1 LRISEILLNYLIR
14 NQQLSLTGLGTFH
27 LRPGLGNSDDTRK
40 TAIQEGSLHFIP
52 DSETPEDPELIT
64 AIASETGK
72 FRALASADLDSYI
85 QLGKQMMNIS
95 KPFIIEKIGQ
105 LQRNYRNEIEFI
117 PYTVSTGR
125 AEMGKKADDHE
136 EEIRFDYD
144 YLRKASE
151 SGMGGRKIMALL
163 FGGLTL
169 GLLIWLGSY
178 FMTDRENTPVSN
190 KSETSL
196 PAVKPLV
203 PVKTATDPEAV
214 QSGATQ
220 KPASPAVSTAQKQT
234 FFVVIEQSRRTRAL
248 RRYEDLTKWGHTIQ
262 MQTTD
267 SILFTLRIPIQAPL
281 SDTALHRDSLSRFF
295 GRKVW
300 IESN

>member
-1 LRISEILLNYLIR
+1 MRTSEILLNYLIR

-27 LRPGLGNSDDTRK
+27 LRPGTGSADDTRK
-40 TAIQEGSLHFIP
+40 YVFPEGALHFVP
-52 DSETPEDPELIT
+52 DPETPEDPELIT

-117 PYTVSTGR
+117 PYTVSAGR
-125 AEMGKKADDHE
+125 TELNKKADDHE
-136 EEIRFDYD
+136 EEIRFDFN

-151 SGMGGRKIMALL
+151 SGIGGRKIMGLLIAALTI
-163 FGGLTL
+163 GLT
-169 GLLIWLGSY
+169 IWLGSY
-178 FMTDRENTPVSN
+178 FISERTTTPIKNDSSELAPLN
-190 KSETSL
+190 KSSTQPASTTPASSPAIQKESSSL
-196 PAVKPLV
+196 PP
-203 PVKTATDPEAV
+203 
-214 QSGATQ
+214 Q
-220 KPASPAVSTAQKQT
+220 KNN
-234 FFVVIEQSRRTRAL
+234 FYVVIEKSKRTRAL
-248 RRYEDLTKWGHTIQ
+248 SRYEDLIKWGHKVQ
-262 MQTTD
+262 MLTED
-267 SILFTLRIPIQAPL
+267 SINFTLRIPIYAPL
-281 SDTALHRDSLSRFF
+281 SDTAQHRDSLSRFF

>member
-1 LRISEILLNYLIR
+1 MRTSEILLNYLIR

-27 LRPGLGNSDDTRK
+27 LRPGTGSADDSRK
-40 TAIQEGSLHFIP
+40 YVFPEGALHFVP
-52 DSETPEDPELIT
+52 DPETPEDPELIT

-117 PYTVSTGR
+117 PYTASAGR
-125 AEMGKKADDHE
+125 SELSKKADDHE

-151 SGMGGRKIMALL
+151 SGIGGRKIMGLLIAALTI
-163 FGGLTL
+163 GLT
-169 GLLIWLGSY
+169 IWLGSY
-178 FMTDRENTPVSN
+178 FMSERPNTPSNNDSTVLAPVIKSSSQPTQPPSTTAASSTAPKTEPSSVS
-190 KSETSL
+190 
-196 PAVKPLV
+196 
-203 PVKTATDPEAV
+203 
-214 QSGATQ
+214 TQ
-220 KPASPAVSTAQKQT
+220 KKS
-234 FFVVIEQSRRTRAL
+234 FYVVIEQSKRTRAL
-248 RRYEDLTKWGHTIQ
+248 SRYEDLIKWGHNVQ
-262 MQTTD
+262 MLTQD
-267 SILFTLRIPIQAPL
+267 SINFTLRIPIYAPL
-281 SDTALHRDSLSRFF
+281 SDTAQHRDSLSRFF

>member
-1 LRISEILLNYLIR
+1 MRTSEILLNYLIR

-27 LRPGLGNSDDTRK
+27 LRPGTGSADDTRK
-40 TAIQEGSLHFIP
+40 YVFPEGALHFVP
-52 DSETPEDPELIT
+52 DPETPEDPELIT

-117 PYTVSTGR
+117 PYTVSAGR
-125 AEMGKKADDHE
+125 TELNKKADDHE
-136 EEIRFDYD
+136 EEIRFDFN

-151 SGMGGRKIMALL
+151 SGIGGRKIMGLLIAALTI
-163 FGGLTL
+163 GLT
-169 GLLIWLGSY
+169 IWLGSY
-178 FMTDRENTPVSN
+178 FISERTTTPIKNDSSELAPLN
-190 KSETSL
+190 KSS
-196 PAVKPLV
+196 
-203 PVKTATDPEAV
+203 
-214 QSGATQ
+214 TQ
-220 KPASPAVSTAQKQT
+220 PASTTPASSPAIQNESSSVPPQKNN
-234 FFVVIEQSRRTRAL
+234 FYVVIEQSKRARAL
-248 RRYEDLTKWGHTIQ
+248 SRYADLIKWGHNVQ
-262 MQTTD
+262 MLTED
-267 SILFTLRIPIQAPL
+267 SINFTLRIPIYAPL
-281 SDTALHRDSLSRFF
+281 SDSAQHRDSLSRFF

>member
-1 LRISEILLNYLIR
+1 MRISEILLNYLIR

-27 LRPGLGNSDDTRK
+27 LRPGTGSADDTRK
-40 TAIQEGSLHFIP
+40 VVFPEGSLHFLP

-117 PYTVSTGR
+117 PYTASAGR
-125 AEMGKKADDHE
+125 TELGKKADDHE

-151 SGMGGRKIMALL
+151 TGLGGRKVMGLLIAALTI
-163 FGGLTL
+163 GLT
-169 GLLIWLGSY
+169 IWLGSY
-178 FMTDRENTPVSN
+178 FMSERPKTPPANDTVILPPAIKTPPQPAQPPSSTPAPSPALKTESLPVS
-190 KSETSL
+190 
-196 PAVKPLV
+196 
-203 PVKTATDPEAV
+203 
-214 QSGATQ
+214 TQ
-220 KPASPAVSTAQKQT
+220 KKN
-234 FFVVIEQSRRTRAL
+234 FYVVIEQSKRARAL
-248 RRYEDLTKWGHTIQ
+248 SRYADLIKWGHNVEMLTK
-262 MQTTD
+262 D
-267 SILFTLRIPIQAPL
+267 SINFTLRIPIYAPL
-281 SDTALHRDSLSRFF
+281 SDSAQHRDSLSRFF